1 MTADTSPMNWPTDL
15 CFAKT
20 AKGIVEIRDR
30 LEGIPT
36 RARQV
41 LILVNGRR
49 SIAEL
54 SQLIPEPQL
63 STHLRVLE
71 AQAFITRVAEGS
83 GPDTSLGPQ
92 TVGGPVTLVR
102 ELWSDTRMARVD
114 VLADASPTGGSGSPQ
129 PAGGEPASVPMPA
142 SDAMSNAAPE
152 AAGNN
157 RFDPVVAFRNRLIR
171 HLLDTVGPAGDVM
184 AERIGRCG
192 SLQELRD
199 LMPAVSSIVE
209 AIRGPAA
216 AREFVV
222 RATKSS

>member
-1 MTADTSPMNWPTDL
+1 MYWPAEL
-15 CFAKT
+15 RFAKT
-20 AKGIVEIRDR
+20 TKGIVEIRDR
-30 LEGIPT
+30 VQGIPT

-54 SQLIPEPQL
+54 GQLIPEPQL

-83 GPDTSLGPQ
+83 GPDTGFGPQ
-92 TVGGPVTLVR
+92 TVAGPSTLVR
-102 ELWSDTRMARVD
+102 ELWSDTRMGRLD
-114 VLADASPTGGSGSPQ
+114 VLTDAPLPASTATGSPDDNRSDS
-129 PAGGEPASVPMPA
+129 AA
-142 SDAMSNAAPE
+142 SDPI
-152 AAGNN
+152 
-157 RFDPVVAFRNRLIR
+157 RFDPLHAFRNRLIR
-171 HLLDTVGPAGDVM
+171 NLLDTIGPPGDVM
-184 AERIGRCG
+184 AERIARCG
-192 SLQELRD
+192 SMQELRD

-216 AREFVV
+216 AREFVI